1 MRFRIGMSAILAGV
15 SMFGIATGVQKA
27 SAEDK
32 PAAGSQTVVGDPY
45 PLDTCPVSGEKLGG
59 MGDPV
64 IKVYEGREVRFCCKG
79 CVSKLEKD
87 PEAMFKKIDEKIVE
101 QQKASYPL
109 DTCVVSGDK
118 LGASPTTFVFGN
130 RLFLLCCKDCEDAV
144 KKEPAKFF
152 EKLDNA
158 VKEKQGASYALK
170 TCPVSGKAIEG
181 KGVEHVA
188 ANHLIRFCCEGCIK
202 QFDKEPT
209 KYLSMLDKPGE
220 AKTN

>member
-1 MRFRIGMSAILAGV
+1 MRIRFGMKAILSGISILGLVLGSSQASAQEKPAGE
-15 SMFGIATGVQKA
+15 SQKA
-27 SAEDK
+27 
-32 PAAGSQTVVGDPY
+32 VGDPY
-45 PLDTCPVSGEKLGG
+45 TLDTCPVSGQKLGS

-64 IKVYEGREVRFCCKG
+64 IKVHEGREVRFCCNG

-87 PEAMFKKIDEKIVE
+87 PAALFKTVDEKMVE

-109 DTCVVSGDK
+109 DTCIVSGDK
-118 LGASPTTFVFGN
+118 LTAEATTFVFGN
-130 RLFLLCCKDCEDAV
+130 RLFLLCCKDCEAAI

-158 VKEKQGASYALK
+158 VKEKQGPAYALT

-188 ANHLIRFCCEGCIK
+188 ANRLVRFCCDGCTK
-202 QFDKEPT
+202 QFDKDPA
-209 KYLSMLDKPGE
+209 KYLSMLDKPAE